1 MPQRTLITDRLYY
14 GLDPLRLRAATHR
27 SLARV
32 VGLPPERARLM
43 PAHLQQD
50 FALDTE
56 QCAALVEG
64 LIAGGLLEPPVAGRA
79 GYGITQEFIELATA
93 RVVEPL
99 PRARARKLLADASA
113 LAERINAEDVSNPLA
128 VDALVVFGDY
138 MSRSHRLDELGI
150 GIVVA
155 SRSPSLRTRFGRM
168 QAKPQGAEAI
178 RAAFRDL
185 SSFVRVRLV
194 TDRATLP
201 RPFSVVYDAHAE

>member
-32 VGLPPERARLM
+32 VGLPPERARLT
-43 PAHLQQD
+43 PTHLQLD
-50 FALDTE
+50 FALDTA
-56 QCAALVEG
+56 QCAALVEDM
-64 LIAGGLLEPPVAGRA
+64 IAGGLLEPPGPGRA
-79 GYGITQEFIELATA
+79 GYGITPEFIELATA

-128 VDALVVFGDY
+128 IDVLVVFGDY
-138 MSRSHRLDELGI
+138 MSRSHRLGELGI

-155 SRSPSLRTRFGRM
+155 SRAPSLRTRFGRM
-168 QAKPQGAEAI
+168 QPKAEGAEAI

-185 SSFVRVRLV
+185 SSFVRVRL
-194 TDRATLP
+194 ATERTALP
-201 RPFSVVYDAHAE
+201 RPFSVVYDASAS